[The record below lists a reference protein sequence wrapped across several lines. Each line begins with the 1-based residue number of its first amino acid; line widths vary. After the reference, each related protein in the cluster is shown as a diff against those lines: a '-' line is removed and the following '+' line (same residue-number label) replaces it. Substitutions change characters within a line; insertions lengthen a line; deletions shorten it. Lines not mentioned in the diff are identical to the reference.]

1 MLMVNRATWK
11 AARILER
18 REGGGLRLCVEAI
31 FQLKA
36 THINASCVI
45 RRFVLCKYRIIST
58 KDFDDW
64 SISLQDRDRRQIA
77 KRLELIRDE
86 GHFGDHHSV
95 TNDDSVWELRWENG
109 RRIYYAYLFKQR
121 VLLLL
126 GGNKN
131 GQTKDIKRAQTI
143 LSKNV
148 RA

>member
-1 MLMVNRATWK
+1 MSHIWYVDVIGRFTLFK
-11 AARILER
+11 YKIL
-18 REGGGLRLCVEAI
+18 
-31 FQLKA
+31 
-36 THINASCVI
+36 
-45 RRFVLCKYRIIST
+45 ST
-58 KDFDDW
+58 PDYDDW
-64 SISLQDRDRRQIA
+64 QLSLQDRDRRQIA
-77 KRLELIRDE
+77 KRLDLIKDE

-95 TNDDSVWELRWENG
+95 TDDDSVWELRWANG

-121 VLLLL
+121 ILLLL